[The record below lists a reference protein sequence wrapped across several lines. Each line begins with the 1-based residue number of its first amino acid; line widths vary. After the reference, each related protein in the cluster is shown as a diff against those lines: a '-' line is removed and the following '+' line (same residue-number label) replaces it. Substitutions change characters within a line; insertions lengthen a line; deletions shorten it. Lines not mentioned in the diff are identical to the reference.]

1 MINKNHKEEIM
12 NELSTD
18 LNVITAEINSF
29 KQIAGQSI
37 WEIGRRL
44 NYVKEHD
51 LAHGQFIEWINS
63 IGFDRTEAYRFM
75 KVANELPNVETL
87 QHLGTTALYLIT
99 QIPEEEREKE
109 HTTSKGETKT
119 VDEMTVRELQEL
131 KKQLK
136 EKDKQIKNLSNV
148 ASDLDEQLSQER
160 MKKQQTKEKIV
171 EKIVEK
177 IPDDYEQLKSSDNDK
192 AIKIN
197 DLTRENDLLKQKI
210 KHRND
215 IELAEEKQALLQE
228 KQLERIQREA
238 DIDVY
243 KLIININKFVEA
255 QANYQNDN
263 QIISTATKDAKDKL
277 LQAIERTEKMFNQ
290 MKREIGGEVTWV
302 IN

>member
-1 MINKNHKEEIM
+1 M

-29 KQIAGQSI
+29 KHIAGQSI

-51 LAHGQFIEWINS
+51 LVHGEFSKWLKEIN
-63 IGFDRTEAYRFM
+63 FHEREAQRFM
-75 KVANELPNVETL
+75 KIANELPKTTTWSD
-87 QHLGTTALYLIT
+87 LGSRTLYLIAT
-99 QIPEEEREKE
+99 LPEEERQKE
-109 HTTSKGETKT
+109 HTTTKGETKT

-136 EKDKQIKNLSNV
+136 EKEKQLKNLSDV

-192 AIKIN
+192 TIKIN

-210 KHRND
+210 KRRND

-290 MKREIGGEVTWV
+290 MKKEIGGEVTWV

>member
-1 MINKNHKEEIM
+1 M

-51 LAHGQFIEWINS
+51 LVHGQFIEWVNS

-136 EKDKQIKNLSNV
+136 EKEKQIQNLSDV
-148 ASDLDEQLSQER
+148 ASDLDEKLSQER
-160 MKKQQTKEKIV
+160 LNKKEKIV
-171 EKIVEK
+171 EKIIEK

-192 AIKIN
+192 TIKIN

-210 KHRND
+210 KRRND

-290 MKREIGGEVTWV
+290 MKKEIGGEVTWV

>member
-1 MINKNHKEEIM
+1 M

-51 LAHGQFIEWINS
+51 LAHGQFMEWLKT
-63 IGFDRTEAYRFM
+63 IGFEQTEANRFM
-75 KVANELPNVETL
+75 KVANELPNSATL
-87 QHLGTTALYLIT
+87 HNLGSTALYLIAT
-99 QIPEEEREKE
+99 LPEEERQKE

-119 VDEMTVRELQEL
+119 VNEMTVRELQEL

-192 AIKIN
+192 TIKIN

-210 KHRND
+210 KRRND
-215 IELAEEKQALLQE
+215 IELAEEKQAMLQE

-243 KLIININKFVEA
+243 KLILNINKFVEA
-255 QANYQNDN
+255 QATYQNDS
-263 QIISTATKDAKDKL
+263 QIIATATKDAKDKL
-277 LQAIERTEKMFNQ
+277 LKAIDRTEKMFNEF
-290 MKREIGGEVTWV
+290 KKEIGGEVTWV

>member
-1 MINKNHKEEIM
+1 M

-136 EKDKQIKNLSNV
+136 EKEKQIQNLSDV
-148 ASDLDEQLSQER
+148 ASDLDEKLSQER
-160 MKKQQTKEKIV
+160 LNKKEKIV
-171 EKIVEK
+171 EKIIEK

-192 AIKIN
+192 TIKIN

-210 KHRND
+210 KRRND
-215 IELAEEKQALLQE
+215 IELSEEKQALLQE

-290 MKREIGGEVTWV
+290 MKKEIGGEVTWV

>member
-1 MINKNHKEEIM
+1 MA
-12 NELSTD
+12 NELSAD

-51 LAHGQFIEWINS
+51 LAHGQFMEWLKT
-63 IGFDRTEAYRFM
+63 IGFEQTEANRFM
-75 KVANELPNVETL
+75 KVANELPNSATL
-87 QHLGTTALYLIT
+87 HNLGSTALYLIAT
-99 QIPEEEREKE
+99 LPEEEREKE

-136 EKDKQIKNLSNV
+136 EKEKQIQNLSDV
-148 ASDLDEQLSQER
+148 ASDLDEKLSQER
-160 MKKQQTKEKIV
+160 LNKKEKIV
-171 EKIVEK
+171 EKIIEK

-192 AIKIN
+192 TIKIN

-210 KHRND
+210 KRRND

-290 MKREIGGEVTWV
+290 MKKEIGGEVTWV

>member
-1 MINKNHKEEIM
+1 M

-51 LAHGQFIEWINS
+51 LVHGQFIEWVNS

-75 KVANELPNVETL
+75 KVANELPNVDTW
-87 QHLGTTALYLIT
+87 QHLGSRALFLIAT
-99 QIPEEEREKE
+99 LPEEEREKE

-160 MKKQQTKEKIV
+160 LNRKEKIV
-171 EKIVEK
+171 EKVIEK

-192 AIKIN
+192 TIKIN

>member
-1 MINKNHKEEIM
+1 M

-109 HTTSKGETKT
+109 HTTFKGETKT

-136 EKDKQIKNLSNV
+136 EKEKQIQNLSDV
-148 ASDLDEQLSQER
+148 ASDLDEKLSQER
-160 MKKQQTKEKIV
+160 LNKKEKIV
-171 EKIVEK
+171 EKIIEK

-192 AIKIN
+192 TIKIN

-210 KHRND
+210 KRRND

-290 MKREIGGEVTWV
+290 MKKEIGGEVTWV

>member
-1 MINKNHKEEIM
+1 M

-18 LNVITAEINSF
+18 LTTITAEINSF

-51 LAHGQFIEWINS
+51 LVHGQFIEWVNS

-75 KVANELPNVETL
+75 KVANELPNVDTW
-87 QHLGTTALYLIT
+87 QHLGSRALFLIAT
-99 QIPEEEREKE
+99 LPEEERQKE

-119 VDEMTVRELQEL
+119 VNEMTVRELQEL

-192 AIKIN
+192 TVKIN

-210 KHRND
+210 KRRND
-215 IELAEEKQALLQE
+215 IELAEEKQAMLQE

-243 KLIININKFVEA
+243 KLILNINKFVES
-255 QANYQNDN
+255 QATYQNDN
-263 QIISTATKDAKDKL
+263 QIIATATKDAKNKL
-277 LQAIERTEKMFNQ
+277 LKAIERTEKMF
-290 MKREIGGEVTWV
+290 K
-302 IN
+302 

>member
-1 MINKNHKEEIM
+1 M

-51 LAHGQFIEWINS
+51 LAHGQFMEWLKT
-63 IGFDRTEAYRFM
+63 IGFEQTEANRFM
-75 KVANELPNVETL
+75 KVANELPNSATL
-87 QHLGTTALYLIT
+87 HNLGSTALYLIAT
-99 QIPEEEREKE
+99 LPEEEREKE

-136 EKDKQIKNLSNV
+136 EKEKQIQNLSDV
-148 ASDLDEQLSQER
+148 ASDLDEKLSQER
-160 MKKQQTKEKIV
+160 LNKKEKIV
-171 EKIVEK
+171 EKIIEK

-192 AIKIN
+192 TIKIN

-210 KHRND
+210 KRRND

-255 QANYQNDN
+255 QANYQNDS
-263 QIISTATKDAKDKL
+263 QIIATATKDAKDKL

>member
-1 MINKNHKEEIM
+1 M

-51 LAHGQFIEWINS
+51 LAHGEFMKWLNS
-63 IGFDRTEAYRFM
+63 IGFEQTEANRFM
-75 KVANELPNVETL
+75 KVANELPNSATL
-87 QHLGTTALYLIT
+87 HNLGSTALYLIAT
-99 QIPEEEREKE
+99 LPEEERNKP

-171 EKIVEK
+171 EKVIEK

-192 AIKIN
+192 TIKIN

-210 KHRND
+210 KRRND

>member
-1 MINKNHKEEIM
+1 M

-148 ASDLDEQLSQER
+148 ASDLDEKLSQER
-160 MKKQQTKEKIV
+160 LNKKEKIV
-171 EKIVEK
+171 EKVIEK

-192 AIKIN
+192 TIKIN

-210 KHRND
+210 KRRND

-290 MKREIGGEVTWV
+290 MKKEIGGEVTWV

>member
-1 MINKNHKEEIM
+1 M

-51 LAHGQFIEWINS
+51 LAHGQFIEWVNS

-75 KVANELPNVETL
+75 KVANELPNVDTW
-87 QHLGTTALYLIT
+87 QHLGSRALFLIAT
-99 QIPEEEREKE
+99 LPEEEREKE

-136 EKDKQIKNLSNV
+136 EKEKQIKNLSNV

-160 MKKQQTKEKIV
+160 LNRKEKIV
-171 EKIVEK
+171 EKVIEK

-192 AIKIN
+192 TIKIN

-210 KHRND
+210 KRRND
-215 IELAEEKQALLQE
+215 IELAEEKQAMLQE

-290 MKREIGGEVTWV
+290 MKKEIGGEVTWV

>member
-1 MINKNHKEEIM
+1 M

-99 QIPEEEREKE
+99 QIPEEERDKQ

-136 EKDKQIKNLSNV
+136 EKEKQIQNLSDV
-148 ASDLDEQLSQER
+148 ASDLDEKLSQER
-160 MKKQQTKEKIV
+160 LNKKEKIV
-171 EKIVEK
+171 EKIIEK
-177 IPDDYEQLKSSDNDK
+177 IPDDYEQLKSSENDK
-192 AIKIN
+192 TIKIN

-210 KHRND
+210 KRRND

-255 QANYQNDN
+255 QANYQNDS
-263 QIISTATKDAKDKL
+263 QIIATATKDAKDKL

-290 MKREIGGEVTWV
+290 MKKEIGGEVTWV

>member
-1 MINKNHKEEIM
+1 M

-109 HTTSKGETKT
+109 HTTSNGETKT

-177 IPDDYEQLKSSDNDK
+177 IPDDYEQLKSSENDK
-192 AIKIN
+192 TIKIN

-210 KHRND
+210 KRRND
-215 IELAEEKQALLQE
+215 IELAEEKQAMLQE

>member
-1 MINKNHKEEIM
+1 M

-51 LAHGQFIEWINS
+51 LAHGQFIEWVNS

-75 KVANELPNVETL
+75 KVANELPNVDTW
-87 QHLGTTALYLIT
+87 QHLGSRVLFLIAT
-99 QIPEEEREKE
+99 LPEEERDKQ

-136 EKDKQIKNLSNV
+136 EKEKQIQNLADV
-148 ASDLDEQLSQER
+148 ASDLDEKLSQER
-160 MKKQQTKEKIV
+160 LNKKEKIV

-192 AIKIN
+192 TIKIN

-210 KHRND
+210 KRRND
-215 IELAEEKQALLQE
+215 IELAEGKQALLQE
-228 KQLERIQREA
+228 KQIERLQRES
-238 DIDVY
+238 DIDIY
-243 KLIININKFVEA
+243 QLILNINKFIEN
-255 QANYQNDN
+255 QANYQNDK
-263 QIISTATKDAKDKL
+263 QVISTASKDAKDKL
-277 LQAIERTEKMFNQ
+277 LKSIERVEKMFNEF
-290 MKREIGGEVTWV
+290 KKEIGGEVTWV

>member
-1 MINKNHKEEIM
+1 M

-51 LAHGQFIEWINS
+51 LAHGQFIEWVNS

-136 EKDKQIKNLSNV
+136 EKEKQIQNLADV
-148 ASDLDEQLSQER
+148 ASDLDEKLSQER
-160 MKKQQTKEKIV
+160 LNKKEKIV
-171 EKIVEK
+171 EKVIEK

-192 AIKIN
+192 TIKIN

-210 KHRND
+210 KRRND

-290 MKREIGGEVTWV
+290 MKKEIGGEVTWV

>member
-1 MINKNHKEEIM
+1 M

-51 LAHGQFIEWINS
+51 LAHGQFMEWLKT
-63 IGFDRTEAYRFM
+63 IGFEQTEANRFM
-75 KVANELPNVETL
+75 KVANELPNSATL
-87 QHLGTTALYLIT
+87 HNLGSTALYLIAT
-99 QIPEEEREKE
+99 LPEEEREKE

-136 EKDKQIKNLSNV
+136 EKEKQIQNLADV
-148 ASDLDEQLSQER
+148 ASDLDEKLSQER
-160 MKKQQTKEKIV
+160 LNKKEKIV
-171 EKIVEK
+171 EKIIEK

-192 AIKIN
+192 TIKIN

-210 KHRND
+210 KRRND
-215 IELAEEKQALLQE
+215 IELAEEKQAMLQK

-263 QIISTATKDAKDKL
+263 QIIATATKDAKDKL
-277 LQAIERTEKMFNQ
+277 LKAIERTEKMFNEF
-290 MKREIGGEVTWV
+290 KKEIGGEVTWV

>member
-1 MINKNHKEEIM
+1 M

-99 QIPEEEREKE
+99 QIPEEERQKE

-136 EKDKQIKNLSNV
+136 EKEKQIKKLSDV
-148 ASDLDEQLSQER
+148 ASDLDEKLSQER
-160 MKKQQTKEKIV
+160 LNRKEKIV
-171 EKIVEK
+171 EKVIEK

-192 AIKIN
+192 TIKIN

-210 KHRND
+210 KRRND

>member
-1 MINKNHKEEIM
+1 M

-51 LAHGQFIEWINS
+51 LVHGQFIEWVNS

-75 KVANELPNVETL
+75 KVANELPNVDTW
-87 QHLGTTALYLIT
+87 QHLGGRALFLIAT
-99 QIPEEEREKE
+99 LPEEEREKE

-136 EKDKQIKNLSNV
+136 EKEKQIKKLSDV
-148 ASDLDEQLSQER
+148 ASDLDEKLSQER
-160 MKKQQTKEKIV
+160 LNRKEKIV
-171 EKIVEK
+171 EKVIEK
-177 IPDDYEQLKSSDNDK
+177 IPDDYEQLKSSENDK
-192 AIKIN
+192 TIKIN

-210 KHRND
+210 KRRND
-215 IELAEEKQALLQE
+215 IELAEEKQAMLQE

-290 MKREIGGEVTWV
+290 MKKEIGGEVTWV

>member
-1 MINKNHKEEIM
+1 M

-51 LAHGQFIEWINS
+51 LAHGQFMEWLKT
-63 IGFDRTEAYRFM
+63 IGFEQTEANRFM
-75 KVANELPNVETL
+75 KVANELPNSATL
-87 QHLGTTALYLIT
+87 HNLGSTALYLIAT
-99 QIPEEEREKE
+99 LPEEERDKQ

-136 EKDKQIKNLSNV
+136 EKDKQIANLADV
-148 ASDLDEQLSQER
+148 ASDLDEKLSQER
-160 MKKQQTKEKIV
+160 LNKKEKIV
-171 EKIVEK
+171 EKVIEK

-192 AIKIN
+192 TIKIN

-210 KHRND
+210 KRRND
-215 IELAEEKQALLQE
+215 IELAEEKQAMLQE

-243 KLIININKFVEA
+243 KLILNINKFVEA
-255 QANYQNDN
+255 QATYQNDN
-263 QIISTATKDAKDKL
+263 QIIATATKDAKDKL
-277 LQAIERTEKMFNQ
+277 LKAIERTEKMFNQ
-290 MKREIGGEVTWV
+290 MKKEIGGEVTWV

>member
-1 MINKNHKEEIM
+1 M

-51 LAHGQFIEWINS
+51 LAHGEFMKWLDS
-63 IGFDRTEAYRFM
+63 IGFEHTEAKRFM
-75 KVANELPNVETL
+75 KVAKELPNSDTWH
-87 QHLGTTALYLIT
+87 HLGNRVLYLIAT
-99 QIPEEEREKE
+99 LPEEERDKQ

-136 EKDKQIKNLSNV
+136 EKDRQIKNLSNV
-148 ASDLDEQLSQER
+148 ASDLDEKLSQER
-160 MKKQQTKEKIV
+160 LNKKEKIV
-171 EKIVEK
+171 EKVIEK

-192 AIKIN
+192 TIKIN

-210 KHRND
+210 KRW
-215 IELAEEKQALLQE
+215 KT
-228 KQLERIQREA
+228 
-238 DIDVY
+238 Y
-243 KLIININKFVEA
+243 YSII
-255 QANYQNDN
+255 Y
-263 QIISTATKDAKDKL
+263 
-277 LQAIERTEKMFNQ
+277 R
-290 MKREIGGEVTWV
+290 
-302 IN
+302 

>member
-1 MINKNHKEEIM
+1 M

-51 LAHGQFIEWINS
+51 LAHGEFMKWLNS
-63 IGFDRTEAYRFM
+63 IGFEQTEANRFM
-75 KVANELPNVETL
+75 KVANELPNSATL
-87 QHLGTTALYLIT
+87 HNLGSTALYLIAT
-99 QIPEEEREKE
+99 LPEEERQKE

-136 EKDKQIKNLSNV
+136 EKEKQIKKLSDV
-148 ASDLDEQLSQER
+148 ASDLDEKLSQER
-160 MKKQQTKEKIV
+160 LNRKEKIV
-171 EKIVEK
+171 EKVIEK

-192 AIKIN
+192 TIKIN

-210 KHRND
+210 KRRND

-255 QANYQNDN
+255 QATYQNDS
-263 QIISTATKDAKDKL
+263 QIIATATKDAKDKL
-277 LQAIERTEKMFNQ
+277 LKAIERTEKMFNQ

>member
-1 MINKNHKEEIM
+1 M

-75 KVANELPNVETL
+75 KVANELPNVDTW
-87 QHLGTTALYLIT
+87 QHLGSRALFLIAT
-99 QIPEEEREKE
+99 LPEEEREKE

-136 EKDKQIKNLSNV
+136 EKEKQIQNLSDV
-148 ASDLDEQLSQER
+148 ASDLDEKLSQER
-160 MKKQQTKEKIV
+160 LNKKEKIV
-171 EKIVEK
+171 EKIIEK

-192 AIKIN
+192 TIKIN

-210 KHRND
+210 KRRND

-243 KLIININKFVEA
+243 KLIININKFVES

-277 LQAIERTEKMFNQ
+277 LQAIERTEKMFNEFR
-290 MKREIGGEVTWV
+290 KEIGGEVTWV

>member
-1 MINKNHKEEIM
+1 M

-51 LAHGQFIEWINS
+51 LAHGQFIEWVNS

-136 EKDKQIKNLSNV
+136 EKEKQIQNLSDV
-148 ASDLDEQLSQER
+148 ASDLDEKLSQER
-160 MKKQQTKEKIV
+160 LNKKEKIV
-171 EKIVEK
+171 EKVIEK

-192 AIKIN
+192 TIKIN

-210 KHRND
+210 KRRND

-255 QANYQNDN
+255 QANYQNDS
-263 QIISTATKDAKDKL
+263 QIIATATKDAKDKL

-290 MKREIGGEVTWV
+290 MKKEIGGEVTWV

>member
-1 MINKNHKEEIM
+1 M

-51 LAHGQFIEWINS
+51 LAHGEFMKWLNS
-63 IGFDRTEAYRFM
+63 IGFEQTEANRFM
-75 KVANELPNVETL
+75 KVANELPNSATL
-87 QHLGTTALYLIT
+87 HNLGSTALYLIAT
-99 QIPEEEREKE
+99 LPEEEREKE

-136 EKDKQIKNLSNV
+136 EKEKQIQNLSDV
-148 ASDLDEQLSQER
+148 ASDLDEKLSQER
-160 MKKQQTKEKIV
+160 LNKKEKIV
-171 EKIVEK
+171 EKIIEK

-192 AIKIN
+192 TIKIN

-210 KHRND
+210 KRRND

-290 MKREIGGEVTWV
+290 MKKEIGGEVTWV

>member
-1 MINKNHKEEIM
+1 M

-18 LNVITAEINSF
+18 LTTITAEINSF

-51 LAHGQFIEWINS
+51 LAHGQFIEWVNS
-63 IGFDRTEAYRFM
+63 IGFDRTEAYRLM
-75 KVANELPNVETL
+75 KVANELPNVDNW
-87 QHLGTTALYLIT
+87 QHLSSRAIYLIAT
-99 QIPEEEREKE
+99 LPEEEKQEQVKRVEN
-109 HTTSKGETKT
+109 GETIKIK
-119 VDEMTVRELQEL
+119 ELQEL

-192 AIKIN
+192 TIKIN

-210 KHRND
+210 KRRND
-215 IELAEEKQALLQE
+215 IELAEEKQAMLQE

-290 MKREIGGEVTWV
+290 MKKEIGGEVTWV

>member
-1 MINKNHKEEIM
+1 M

-51 LAHGQFIEWINS
+51 LAHGQFIEWVNS

-75 KVANELPNVETL
+75 KVANELPNVDTW
-87 QHLGTTALYLIT
+87 QHLGSRVLFLIAT
-99 QIPEEEREKE
+99 LPEEERDKQ

-177 IPDDYEQLKSSDNDK
+177 IPDDYEQLKSSENDK
-192 AIKIN
+192 TIKIN

-210 KHRND
+210 KRRND
-215 IELAEEKQALLQE
+215 IELAEEKQAMLQE

-277 LQAIERTEKMFNQ
+277 LQAIERAEKMFNQ
-290 MKREIGGEVTWV
+290 MKKEIGGEVTWV

>member
-1 MINKNHKEEIM
+1 M

-51 LAHGQFIEWINS
+51 LAHGQFMEWYQS
-63 IGFDRTEAYRFM
+63 IGLDKNFVSKSMTIA
-75 KVANELPNVETL
+75 KKLPNFQTL
-87 QHLGTTALYLIT
+87 GNLSNEAIYLIAT
-99 QIPEEEREKE
+99 LPEEERDKQ
-109 HTTSKGETKT
+109 HTTFKGETKT

-171 EKIVEK
+171 EKVIEK

-192 AIKIN
+192 TIKIN

-210 KHRND
+210 KRRND

-243 KLIININKFVEA
+243 KLILNINKFVEA
-255 QANYQNDN
+255 QATYQNDS
-263 QIISTATKDAKDKL
+263 QIIATATKDAKDKL
-277 LQAIERTEKMFNQ
+277 LKAIERTEKMF
-290 MKREIGGEVTWV
+290 KEFKKEIGGEVTWV

>member
-1 MINKNHKEEIM
+1 M

-51 LAHGQFIEWINS
+51 LAHGQFIEWVNS

-75 KVANELPNVETL
+75 KVANELPNVDTW
-87 QHLGTTALYLIT
+87 QHLGSRALFLIAT
-99 QIPEEEREKE
+99 LPEEEREKE

-136 EKDKQIKNLSNV
+136 EKEKQIQNLSDV
-148 ASDLDEQLSQER
+148 ASDLDEKLSQER
-160 MKKQQTKEKIV
+160 LNKKEKIV
-171 EKIVEK
+171 EKIIEK

-192 AIKIN
+192 TIKIN

-210 KHRND
+210 KRRND
-215 IELAEEKQALLQE
+215 IELAEEKQAMLQE

-243 KLIININKFVEA
+243 KLILNINKFVEA
-255 QANYQNDN
+255 QATYQNDS
-263 QIISTATKDAKDKL
+263 QIIATATKDAKDKL
-277 LQAIERTEKMFNQ
+277 LKAIERTEKMFNEF
-290 MKREIGGEVTWV
+290 KKEIGGEVTWV

>member
-1 MINKNHKEEIM
+1 M

-51 LAHGQFIEWINS
+51 LVHGQFIEWVNS

-75 KVANELPNVETL
+75 KVANELPNVDTW
-87 QHLGTTALYLIT
+87 QHLGSRALFLIAT
-99 QIPEEEREKE
+99 LPEEEREKE

-136 EKDKQIKNLSNV
+136 EKEKQIQNLSDV
-148 ASDLDEQLSQER
+148 ASDLDEKLSQER
-160 MKKQQTKEKIV
+160 LNKKEKIV
-171 EKIVEK
+171 EKIIEK

-192 AIKIN
+192 TIKIN

-210 KHRND
+210 KRRND

-243 KLIININKFVEA
+243 KLILNINKFVEA
-255 QANYQNDN
+255 QATYQNDS
-263 QIISTATKDAKDKL
+263 QIIATATKDAKDKL
-277 LQAIERTEKMFNQ
+277 LKAIERTEKMFNEF
-290 MKREIGGEVTWV
+290 KKEIGGEVTWV

>member
-51 LAHGQFIEWINS
+51 LVHGQFIEWINS

-99 QIPEEEREKE
+99 QIPEEERDKQ

-136 EKDKQIKNLSNV
+136 EKEKQIQNLADV
-148 ASDLDEQLSQER
+148 ASDLDEKLSQER

-192 AIKIN
+192 TIKIN

-210 KHRND
+210 KRRND

-238 DIDVY
+238 DIDIY

-290 MKREIGGEVTWV
+290 MKKEIGGEVTWV

>member
-1 MINKNHKEEIM
+1 M

-51 LAHGQFIEWINS
+51 LVHGQFIEWVNS

-75 KVANELPNVETL
+75 KVANELPNVDTW
-87 QHLGTTALYLIT
+87 QHLGSRALFLIAT
-99 QIPEEEREKE
+99 LPEEERDKQ

-171 EKIVEK
+171 EKVIEK

-192 AIKIN
+192 TIKIN

-210 KHRND
+210 KRRND

>member
-1 MINKNHKEEIM
+1 M

-192 AIKIN
+192 TIKIN

-210 KHRND
+210 KRRND

-277 LQAIERTEKMFNQ
+277 LKAIKRTEKMFNEF
-290 MKREIGGEVTWV
+290 KKEIGGEVTWV

>member
-1 MINKNHKEEIM
+1 M

-51 LAHGQFIEWINS
+51 LAHGQFMEWLKT
-63 IGFDRTEAYRFM
+63 IGFEQTEANRFM
-75 KVANELPNVETL
+75 KVANELPNSATL
-87 QHLGTTALYLIT
+87 HNLGSTALYLIAT
-99 QIPEEEREKE
+99 LPEEEREKE

-119 VDEMTVRELQEL
+119 VNEMTVRELQEL

-192 AIKIN
+192 TIKIN

-210 KHRND
+210 KRRND
-215 IELAEEKQALLQE
+215 IELAEEKQAMLQE

-243 KLIININKFVEA
+243 KLILNINKFVEA
-255 QANYQNDN
+255 QATYQNDN
-263 QIISTATKDAKDKL
+263 QIIATATKDAKDKL
-277 LQAIERTEKMFNQ
+277 LKAIERTEKMF
-290 MKREIGGEVTWV
+290 KEFKKEIGGEVTWV

>member
-1 MINKNHKEEIM
+1 M

-51 LAHGQFIEWINS
+51 LAHGQFIEWLNS

-75 KVANELPNVETL
+75 KVATELPNVETL

-109 HTTSKGETKT
+109 HTTAKGETKT

-136 EKDKQIKNLSNV
+136 EKEKQLKNLSNV

-171 EKIVEK
+171 EKIIEK

-192 AIKIN
+192 TIKIN

-210 KHRND
+210 KRRND

>member
-1 MINKNHKEEIM
+1 M

-18 LNVITAEINSF
+18 LTTITAEINSF

-99 QIPEEEREKE
+99 QIPEEERQKE

-119 VDEMTVRELQEL
+119 VNEMTVRELQEL

-192 AIKIN
+192 TIKIN

-210 KHRND
+210 KRRND

-243 KLIININKFVEA
+243 KLILNINKFVEA
-255 QANYQNDN
+255 QATYQNDS
-263 QIISTATKDAKDKL
+263 QIIATATKDTKDKL
-277 LQAIERTEKMFNQ
+277 LKAIERTEKMFNEF
-290 MKREIGGEVTWV
+290 KKEIGGEVTWV

>member
-1 MINKNHKEEIM
+1 M

-51 LAHGQFIEWINS
+51 LVHGQFIEWVNS

-75 KVANELPNVETL
+75 KVANELPNVDTW
-87 QHLGTTALYLIT
+87 QHLGSRALFLIAT
-99 QIPEEEREKE
+99 LPEEERQKE

-136 EKDKQIKNLSNV
+136 EKEKQIQNLSDV
-148 ASDLDEQLSQER
+148 ASDLDEKLSQER
-160 MKKQQTKEKIV
+160 LNKKEKIV
-171 EKIVEK
+171 EKIIEK

-192 AIKIN
+192 TIKIN

-210 KHRND
+210 KRRND

-290 MKREIGGEVTWV
+290 MKKEIGGEVTWV